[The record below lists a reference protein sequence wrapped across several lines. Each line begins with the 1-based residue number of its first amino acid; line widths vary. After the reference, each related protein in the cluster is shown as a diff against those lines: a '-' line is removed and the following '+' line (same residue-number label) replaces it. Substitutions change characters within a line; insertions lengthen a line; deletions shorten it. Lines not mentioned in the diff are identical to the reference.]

1 VSSQNG
7 LKAKVRTLASFGP
20 ALFDTISKRILEM
33 GALIEGKVKQPD
45 TRAERLKYTKLMG
58 YVAVLRSA
66 GIGAVATALP
76 IVVIYFALAPF
87 FPSIHP
93 DHAAFGAWS
102 AVAFYV
108 ALIFVSL
115 LATLLELFLLYNDA
129 IRYAGKMNHAT
140 ARRVDSSSEVN
151 LAIKSALPQGLTKAA
166 LGMVKDRG
174 PKYGIN
180 PLEDGSK
187 AGAAARGVAFK
198 ANVLM
203 VNALMKQLLRR
214 IFARLFG
221 RAAPRAFVEWLLL
234 PVYVF
239 WNMIGTTKVMN
250 ELIVRANGPEAAVEI
265 VAQVGWAEGLPK
277 ALRGP
282 VKHAIAQHVK
292 ATKSFHPNIEF
303 VLLTLGLNRDDVS
316 HAAFEVGHLSGEQRT
331 ELAKFMLAIP
341 FLEVRRAR
349 IDDALWPFV
358 LQNISD
364 EERKAWRTACKDYV
378 NKGIPF

>member
-198 ANVLM
+198 ANVLV

>member
-1 VSSQNG
+1 MSSQNG

-265 VAQVGWAEGLPK
+265 VAQVGWAEGLPE

>member
-1 VSSQNG
+1 MSPQHS

-33 GALIEGKVKQPD
+33 GALMEGKVKQPD
-45 TRAERLKYTKLMG
+45 TRAERLRYTKLMG

-66 GIGAVATALP
+66 GIGALATALP
-76 IVVIYFALAPF
+76 IVVIYFALVPF

-102 AVAFYV
+102 AIAFYA
-108 ALIFVSL
+108 ALIIASL
-115 LATLLELFLLYNDA
+115 IATLLELFLLYNDA

-140 ARRVDSSSEVN
+140 SRRVDSTSEVN
-151 LAIKSALPQGLTKAA
+151 LAIESALPQGLTKAA

-187 AGAAARGVAFK
+187 VGAAARGVAFK

-214 IFARLFG
+214 ILARLFG
-221 RAAPRAFVEWLLL
+221 RAAPRVFVEWLLL

-265 VAQVGWAEGLPK
+265 IAQVGWTEGVPEAMRK
-277 ALRGP
+277 PA
-282 VKHAIAQHVK
+282 KHAIAQHVK

-303 VLLTLGLNRDDVS
+303 VLLTLGLHDDVFS
-316 HAAFEVGHLSGEQRT
+316 ATSFEVENLSGEQRT
-331 ELAKFMLAIP
+331 ELAKFMLALP
-341 FLEVRRAR
+341 YLEVRRAR

-364 EERKAWRTACKDYV
+364 EERKAWRTACRVYV
-378 NKGIPF
+378 HKGTPF

>member
-1 VSSQNG
+1 MSAQNG

-33 GALIEGKVKQPD
+33 GALMEGKVKQPD
-45 TRAERLKYTKLMG
+45 TRAERLRYTKLMG

-66 GIGAVATALP
+66 GIGALATALP

-102 AVAFYV
+102 AVAFYA
-108 ALIFVSL
+108 ALIAVSL

-151 LAIKSALPQGLTKAA
+151 LAIESALPQGLTKAA

-250 ELIVRANGPEAAVEI
+250 ELIFRANGPEAAAEI
-265 VAQVGWAEGLPK
+265 VAQVGWTEGLSE
-277 ALRGP
+277 AMRGP
-282 VKHAIAQHVK
+282 AKHAIAQHVK

-303 VLLTLGLNRDDVS
+303 VLLTLGLNDDD
-316 HAAFEVGHLSGEQRT
+316 AFPTTFEVGHLSGEHRT
-331 ELAKFMLAIP
+331 ELAKFMLALP

-349 IDDALWPFV
+349 IDEALWPFV

-364 EERKAWRTACKDYV
+364 EERKAWRTACKAYV
-378 NKGIPF
+378 NKGTPF

>member
-1 VSSQNG
+1 MSSQNG

-76 IVVIYFALAPF
+76 ILVIYFALVPF

>member
-265 VAQVGWAEGLPK
+265 VAQVGWAEGLPE

-303 VLLTLGLNRDDVS
+303 VLLTLGLNHDDVS

>member
-1 VSSQNG
+1 

-76 IVVIYFALAPF
+76 ILVIYFALVPF

-198 ANVLM
+198 ANVLV

>member
-265 VAQVGWAEGLPK
+265 VAQVGWAEGLPE

>member
-76 IVVIYFALAPF
+76 ILVIYFALVPF

-303 VLLTLGLNRDDVS
+303 VLLTLGLNHDDVS

>member
-76 IVVIYFALAPF
+76 ILVIYFALVPF

-265 VAQVGWAEGLPK
+265 VAQVGWAEGLPE

>member
-1 VSSQNG
+1 MSSQNG
-7 LKAKVRTLASFGP
+7 LKAKVRTFASFGP

-76 IVVIYFALAPF
+76 ILVIYFALVPF

-265 VAQVGWAEGLPK
+265 VAQVGWAEGLPE

-349 IDDALWPFV
+349 IDNALWPFV

>member
-76 IVVIYFALAPF
+76 ILVIYFALVPF

>member
-1 VSSQNG
+1 MSSQNG

-66 GIGAVATALP
+66 GIGALATALP
-76 IVVIYFALAPF
+76 ILVIYFALAPF

-102 AVAFYV
+102 AVAFYA
-108 ALIFVSL
+108 ALIAVSL

-151 LAIKSALPQGLTKAA
+151 LAIESALPQGLTKAA

-250 ELIVRANGPEAAVEI
+250 ELIVRANGPEAAAEI
-265 VAQVGWAEGLPK
+265 VAQVGWAEGLPE
-277 ALRGP
+277 AMRGP
-282 VKHAIAQHVK
+282 AKHAIAQHVK

-303 VLLTLGLNRDDVS
+303 VLLTLGLNDDD
-316 HAAFEVGHLSGEQRT
+316 AFPTTFEVGHLSGEQRT
-331 ELAKFMLAIP
+331 ELAKFMLALP

-349 IDDALWPFV
+349 IDEALWPFV

-378 NKGIPF
+378 NKGTPF

>member
-1 VSSQNG
+1 
-7 LKAKVRTLASFGP
+7 
-20 ALFDTISKRILEM
+20 M

-76 IVVIYFALAPF
+76 ILVIYFALVPF

>member
-1 VSSQNG
+1 MSSQNG

-66 GIGAVATALP
+66 GIGALATALP
-76 IVVIYFALAPF
+76 ILVIYFALAPF

-102 AVAFYV
+102 AVAFYA
-108 ALIFVSL
+108 ALIAVSL

-151 LAIKSALPQGLTKAA
+151 LAIESALPQGLTKAA

-250 ELIVRANGPEAAVEI
+250 ELIVRANGPEAAAEI
-265 VAQVGWAEGLPK
+265 VAQVGWAEGLPE
-277 ALRGP
+277 AMRGP
-282 VKHAIAQHVK
+282 AKHAIAQHVK

-303 VLLTLGLNRDDVS
+303 VLLTLGLNDDD
-316 HAAFEVGHLSGEQRT
+316 AFPTTFEVGHLSGEQRT
-331 ELAKFMLAIP
+331 ELAKFMLALP
-341 FLEVRRAR
+341 FLEVRKAR
-349 IDDALWPFV
+349 IDEALWPFV

-378 NKGIPF
+378 NKGTPF

>member
-1 VSSQNG
+1 MSPQHG

-45 TRAERLKYTKLMG
+45 TRAERLRYTKLMG

-66 GIGAVATALP
+66 GIGALATALP
-76 IVVIYFALAPF
+76 IVVIYFALVPF

-102 AVAFYV
+102 AIAFYA
-108 ALIFVSL
+108 ALIIASL
-115 LATLLELFLLYNDA
+115 IATLLELFLLYNDA

-140 ARRVDSSSEVN
+140 SRRVDSTSEVN
-151 LAIKSALPQGLTKAA
+151 LAIESALPQGLTKAA

-187 AGAAARGVAFK
+187 VGAAARGVAFK

-214 IFARLFG
+214 ILARLFG

-265 VAQVGWAEGLPK
+265 VAQVGWTEGVPE
-277 ALRGP
+277 AMRGP
-282 VKHAIAQHVK
+282 AKHVIAQHVK

-303 VLLTLGLNRDDVS
+303 VLLTLGLNDDDAFPTS
-316 HAAFEVGHLSGEQRT
+316 FEVEHLSGEQRT
-331 ELAKFMLAIP
+331 ELAKFMLALP
-341 FLEVRRAR
+341 YLEVRRAR

-358 LQNISD
+358 LRNISD
-364 EERKAWRTACKDYV
+364 EERKAWRTACRVYV
-378 NKGIPF
+378 HKGTPF

>member
-1 VSSQNG
+1 MSAQNG

-33 GALIEGKVKQPD
+33 GALMEGKVKQPD
-45 TRAERLKYTKLMG
+45 TRAERLRYTKLMG

-66 GIGAVATALP
+66 GIGALATALP

-102 AVAFYV
+102 AVAFYA
-108 ALIFVSL
+108 ALIAVSL

-140 ARRVDSSSEVN
+140 SRRVDSTSEVN
-151 LAIKSALPQGLTKAA
+151 LAIESALPQGLTKAA

-187 AGAAARGVAFK
+187 VGAAARGVAFK

-214 IFARLFG
+214 ILARLFG

-239 WNMIGTTKVMN
+239 WNIIGTTKVMN

-265 VAQVGWAEGLPK
+265 IAQVGWTEGLSE
-277 ALRGP
+277 AMRGP
-282 VKHAIAQHVK
+282 AKHAIAQHVK

-303 VLLTLGLNRDDVS
+303 VLLTLGLHDDVFS
-316 HAAFEVGHLSGEQRT
+316 ATSFEVEHLSGEQRT
-331 ELAKFMLAIP
+331 ELAKFILALP
-341 FLEVRRAR
+341 YLEVRRAR

-364 EERKAWRTACKDYV
+364 EERKAWRTACRVYV
-378 NKGIPF
+378 HKGTPF

>member
-1 VSSQNG
+1 MSSQNG

-66 GIGAVATALP
+66 GIGALATALP
-76 IVVIYFALAPF
+76 ILVIYFALAPF

-102 AVAFYV
+102 AVAFYA
-108 ALIFVSL
+108 ALIAVSL

-151 LAIKSALPQGLTKAA
+151 LAIESALPQGLTKAA

-250 ELIVRANGPEAAVEI
+250 ELIVRANGPEAAAEI
-265 VAQVGWAEGLPK
+265 VAQVGWAEGLPE
-277 ALRGP
+277 AMRGP
-282 VKHAIAQHVK
+282 AKHAIAQHVK

-303 VLLTLGLNRDDVS
+303 VLLTLGLNDDD
-316 HAAFEVGHLSGEQRT
+316 AFPTTFEVGHLSEEHRT
-331 ELAKFMLAIP
+331 ELAKFMLALP

-349 IDDALWPFV
+349 IDEALWPFV

-378 NKGIPF
+378 NKGTPF

>member
-1 VSSQNG
+1 VSPQHS

-33 GALIEGKVKQPD
+33 GALMEGKVKQPD
-45 TRAERLKYTKLMG
+45 TRAERLRYTKLMG

-66 GIGAVATALP
+66 GIGALATALP
-76 IVVIYFALAPF
+76 IVVIYFALVPF

-102 AVAFYV
+102 AIAFYA
-108 ALIFVSL
+108 ALIIASL
-115 LATLLELFLLYNDA
+115 IATLLELFLLYNDA

-140 ARRVDSSSEVN
+140 SRRVDSTSEVN
-151 LAIKSALPQGLTKAA
+151 LAIESALPQGLTKAA

-187 AGAAARGVAFK
+187 VGAAARGVAFK

-214 IFARLFG
+214 ILARLFG
-221 RAAPRAFVEWLLL
+221 RAAPRVFVEWLLL

-265 VAQVGWAEGLPK
+265 IAQVGWTEGVPEAMRK
-277 ALRGP
+277 PA
-282 VKHAIAQHVK
+282 KHAIAQHVK

-303 VLLTLGLNRDDVS
+303 VLLTLGLHDDVFS
-316 HAAFEVGHLSGEQRT
+316 ATSFEVENLSGEQRT
-331 ELAKFMLAIP
+331 ELAKFMLALP
-341 FLEVRRAR
+341 YLEVRRAR

-364 EERKAWRTACKDYV
+364 EERKAWRTACRVYV
-378 NKGIPF
+378 HKGTPF

>member
-1 VSSQNG
+1 M
-7 LKAKVRTLASFGP
+7 KAKVRTLASFGP

-76 IVVIYFALAPF
+76 ILVIYFALVPF

>member
-1 VSSQNG
+1 MSPQHG

-20 ALFDTISKRILEM
+20 ALFDAISKRILGM
-33 GALIEGKVKQPD
+33 GALFEGKVKQPD
-45 TRAERLKYTKLMG
+45 TRAERLKYTKIMG

-66 GIGAVATALP
+66 GIGALATALP
-76 IVVIYFALAPF
+76 IVVIYFALVPF

-93 DHAAFGAWS
+93 DHAAFGGWS
-102 AVAFYV
+102 AIAFYA
-108 ALIFVSL
+108 ALIIASL
-115 LATLLELFLLYNDA
+115 IATLLELFLLYNDA

-140 ARRVDSSSEVN
+140 SRRVDSTSEVN
-151 LAIKSALPQGLTKAA
+151 LAIESALPQGLTKAA

-187 AGAAARGVAFK
+187 VGAAARGVAFK

-214 IFARLFG
+214 ILARLFG

-250 ELIVRANGPEAAVEI
+250 ELIVRANGPEAAMEI
-265 VAQVGWAEGLPK
+265 VAQVGWTEGVPE
-277 ALRGP
+277 AMRDP
-282 VKHAIAQHVK
+282 AKHAIAQHVK

-303 VLLTLGLNRDDVS
+303 VLLTLGLHDDVFS
-316 HAAFEVGHLSGEQRT
+316 ATSFEVEHLSGEQRT
-331 ELAKFMLAIP
+331 ELAKFMLALP
-341 FLEVRRAR
+341 YLEVRRAR

-364 EERKAWRTACKDYV
+364 EERKAWRTACRVYV
-378 NKGIPF
+378 HKGTPF